1 MERTGM
7 RTIDRVETH
16 PISFLLLSVMA
27 LAAAFAI
34 VQMTPTHAVMAFTLA
49 GLCVTALISTP
60 FALYL
65 LIFSMLLSPELVINQ
80 MAGKSMVE
88 RGVTLR
94 LDDILLL
101 VIGVSWLVKMAVYK
115 ELGVVFKTPLNR
127 PILLYIAACV
137 IATLVGV
144 LFGRVRPVTGLLYT
158 TKYFEY
164 FFIYLM
170 VVNHLHTQNQA
181 RRYLIAALIT
191 CCIVSLYAIGQI
203 PSGVRAS
210 APFEGE
216 IGEPNTLG
224 GYLVLM
230 FSLTAGLCLF
240 VREARLKFVLGVLGV
255 LILVALSAT
264 LSRSS
269 YLALG
274 AAVLAL
280 TIFSRRRVV
289 LVLGVALLI
298 SLTPFIVP
306 DRVKHRV
313 GETFAR
319 QPGEEQAQVQ
329 MGRVMLDT
337 STSARLI
344 SWKTSTQD
352 WLRHPLFGYGVTG
365 YGFIDAQYFKVLVDT
380 GAVGMMAFLYLLYSI
395 WSRIISAY
403 RTLTIPWTQGLVLG
417 FLAGYIGLLVHAIGA
432 NTFIIVRIMEPFW
445 LIVGLIVV
453 IVSHPG
459 SEEGAAPA

>member
-1 MERTGM
+1 M
-7 RTIDRVETH
+7 RTIDRVEPH
-16 PISFLLLSVMA
+16 PLPFLFLSVMA

-34 VQMTPTHAVMAFTLA
+34 VQMTPTHAVMAFALA
-49 GLCVTALISTP
+49 VLCVTALISTP

-65 LIFSMLLSPELVINQ
+65 LIFSMLLSPELVVSQ
-80 MAGKSMVE
+80 MAGKGMID
-88 RGVTLR
+88 RGLTLR

-115 ELGVVFKTPLNR
+115 ELGVVFRTPLNR
-127 PILLYIAACV
+127 PILLYVAACV
-137 IATLVGV
+137 VATLVGI
-144 LFGRVRPVTGLLYT
+144 LFGRVRPATGLLYT
-158 TKYFEY
+158 MKYFEY
-164 FFIYLM
+164 FFIYFM
-170 VVNHLHTQNQA
+170 VVNHLHTSDQA
-181 RRYLIAALIT
+181 KRYLIAALIT
-191 CCIVSLYAIGQI
+191 SCIVSLYAIAQI

-230 FSLTAGLCLF
+230 FSLTAGVCLF
-240 VREARLKFVLGVLGV
+240 VRETRLKIVLGVLGV
-255 LILVALSAT
+255 LMLVALSAT

-274 AAVLAL
+274 AAMLAL
-280 TIFSRRRVV
+280 MIFSRKRAV
-289 LVLGVALLI
+289 LVLGIALLV
-298 SLTPFIVP
+298 SLSPFIVP
-306 DRVKHRV
+306 DRGKHRK

-319 QPGEEQAQVQ
+319 QPGEEQSQVQ
-329 MGRVMLDT
+329 VGRVMLDT

-344 SWKTSTQD
+344 SWKTSTRD
-352 WLRHPLFGYGVTG
+352 WLRHPLFGHGVTG

-380 GAVGMMAFLYLLYSI
+380 GAIGMMAFVYLLFSV
-395 WSRIISAY
+395 WSRIRAAS
-403 RTLTIPWTQGLVLG
+403 RTLTTPWTQGLVVG

-453 IVSHPG
+453 IVSRPG
-459 SEEGAAPA
+459 AEVGAAPA